1 LGSTQIQPCL
11 TRISNIEGLVILG
24 GRLVHR
30 HYRND
35 LLLGLVRRCLGVVHF
50 VVGEWHL
57 VVLRVLLRN
66 RREVGDEIVID
77 LDHVS
82 FCSGSA
88 FCHQVAVRGV
98 QAVMATIHHAPL
110 LLLKL
115 PLLLSDLVFE
125 ELLLQV
131 VLELL
136 LKLLHPFLLLKPLLL
151 LLLHLLL
158 QEFADVNPWVDHF
171 GNWLVSRSTIPKL
184 L

>member
-1 LGSTQIQPCL
+1 M
-11 TRISNIEGLVILG
+11 
-24 GRLVHR
+24 
-30 HYRND
+30 
-35 LLLGLVRRCLGVVHF
+35 
-50 VVGEWHL
+50 VGEWHL

-82 FCSGSA
+82 FCSGST
-88 FCHQVAVRGV
+88 FGHQKAVRSV
-98 QAVMATIHHAPL
+98 HALIATIHHAPL

-136 LKLLHPFLLLKPLLL
+136 LKSLDSFLLLKPLILL
-151 LLLHLLL
+151 VLHLLL

-171 GNWLVSRSTIPKL
+171 GSWLLSRSTIPKL
-184 L
+184 LGPNEELRIGLR